1 MLVMKWTVD
10 SDRHKMVKGFFN
22 VDSKILRIDQ
32 LYQAVSILIYMVT
45 ISLPLQPVSAM
56 NSSMWTP
63 R

>member
-1 MLVMKWTVD
+1 MII
-10 SDRHKMVKGFFN
+10 MVKGFFN
-22 VDSKILRIDQ
+22 VDNKILRIDQ
-32 LYQAVSILIYMVT
+32 FYQAVSILIYMVT

>member
-1 MLVMKWTVD
+1 MLLMKWTVD
-10 SDRHKMVKGFFN
+10 SDRHIMVKGFFN
-22 VDSKILRIDQ
+22 VEGKILRIDEF
-32 LYQAVSILIYMVT
+32 YQAVSILIYMVT

>member
-10 SDRHKMVKGFFN
+10 SDRHIMVKGLSN
-22 VDSKILRIDQ
+22 VDSGILRIDHF
-32 LYQAVSILIYMVT
+32 YQAVSILIYMVT

-56 NSSMWTP
+56 NSPMWTP